1 MNASE
6 LIEELKR
13 YDISAERKSIYDD
26 IASLESFDVEIIKTK
41 GSEGGYF
48 IGTRQFETSEIKMLL
63 DVIQAS
69 SFIPD
74 NKSRA
79 LIDKLSAFAPVS
91 ARKQLRHQVFVDNRV
106 KSDNKKVYYNID
118 ALYQCIEQKT
128 KAKFRYFSLD
138 IEKNKKYHNGGSF
151 YSVNPLA
158 LMWSDDRYY
167 LVTFDDET
175 KKTRHF
181 RVDKMESVSLSDE
194 PISESARA
202 YLASFDAA
210 EYAKRNFFMFAG
222 EEREVTLRGSVDNVG
237 LVYDRFG
244 TGVFIVPDGKEHF
257 TVSVRVA
264 LSPQFFSWI
273 FGLEGMLKIVSPDD
287 VVERYRNM
295 CLSMAEL

>member
-6 LIEELKR
+6 LIDELKR

-26 IASLESFDVEIIKTK
+26 IAALESFDVEIIKTQ
-41 GSEGGYF
+41 GADGGYY
-48 IGTRQFETSEIKMLL
+48 IGERYFETSEIKMLL

-69 SFIPD
+69 NFIPD
-74 NKSRA
+74 SKSRI
-79 LIDKLSAFAPVS
+79 LIDKLSYFAPVS

-118 ALYQCIEQKT
+118 VLYQCIEQKER
-128 KAKFRYFSLD
+128 AKFRYFSLD
-138 IEKNKKYHNGGSF
+138 VDKNKIYRKDGRF
-151 YSVNPLA
+151 YFVNPLA

-167 LVTFDDET
+167 LVTFDDEKNQT
-175 KKTRHF
+175 KHF
-181 RVDKMESVSLSDE
+181 RVDKMESVSFSGD
-194 PISESARA
+194 PISDSARA

-222 EEREVTLRGSVDNVG
+222 EEREVTLRGSVCDVG
-237 LVYDRFG
+237 LVFDRFG
-244 TGVFIVPDGKEHF
+244 TGVFIVPDGKDFF

-273 FGLEGMLKIVSPDD
+273 FGLEGKLKIVSPDD
-287 VVERYRNM
+287 VLGQYRQM
-295 CLSMAEL
+295 CLRMAEL